1 MPVKPSKLMY
11 LHKVLD
17 CVGVIATL
25 ANVVVEWTEMVPV
38 DCVKTGVEVTE
49 KNINKFFVFS
59 RFHNPN
65 ILGIRNRN

>member
-25 ANVVVEWTEMVPV
+25 ANVVVE
-38 DCVKTGVEVTE
+38 
-49 KNINKFFVFS
+49 
-59 RFHNPN
+59 
-65 ILGIRNRN
+65 